1 MRIGMPV
8 HFDFYAHTHPGSDRV
23 GAARRA
29 GSLSRLLDRVG
40 VMLGGA
46 GLETMVRS
54 LYAGKALNRTVG
66 QNADYAGVIGA
77 KDAAVGGSDEHGAG
91 TIRAVARKLG
101 VHRREVRKALA
112 RAMPAERRNPERERP
127 RLAAAIPFIDGIL
140 ESDRKAPRKQRHTA
154 HRVSHWQLESN
165 AEPSAVGATTTMPG
179 CFSRR
184 QARIPSGTSPG

>member
-1 MRIGMPV
+1 MPV

-77 KDAAVGGSDEHGAG
+77 KDAAVWDEVV
-91 TIRAVARKLG
+91 IREIRSP
-101 VHRREVRKALA
+101 VRNVVLDRILA
-112 RAMPAERRNPERERP
+112 DPC
-127 RLAAAIPFIDGIL
+127 
-140 ESDRKAPRKQRHTA
+140 S
-154 HRVSHWQLESN
+154 V
-165 AEPSAVGATTTMPG
+165 
-179 CFSRR
+179 
-184 QARIPSGTSPG
+184 